1 MPLPFPP
8 TILLAIGGLLLVG
21 RQWLRDV
28 RSGASL
34 WLVAWLYAAYA
45 LAAHGSA
52 RGDVAARAA
61 AESVWVVA
69 DVLALS
75 GQWLALTLGLLFGVG
90 SIGRISREGATPER
104 LGYLS
109 FLIAGVMLVV
119 CANDAI
125 TLALSLEIVQFA
137 AIALRRLELD
147 ARSRST
153 PHPADE
159 FSSPRDEATLWLGI
173 AASVCVW
180 LGLALAA
187 SVSASTQFD
196 DLRIVLAQAYSPGP
210 GRLGIGAGSK
220 LGLLAIG
227 LVVTG
232 IGSRMGLVPWQSIL
246 SENVRGVG
254 YWTSGCIVLSS
265 QLAGVFALA
274 RLCGTVWIGFAG
286 ELIVLLIVLSATTF
300 AVAGGLS
307 ARGLARGEGALRRWL
322 IALTMLHGAWL
333 LIGVLA
339 ATAELAVPEN
349 SLSAATGQPSAL
361 SLLVFS
367 ASASLL
373 GLAGLFLL
381 LNHLA
386 RGDRDIEYLDEL
398 LGLGQLAPV
407 TATGLMIVLASLIGH
422 APLWGCSGLWLML
435 VAGFH
440 VRAVDATGA
449 SSLAP
454 HPGVIV
460 LLIVATL
467 STLLAATMVI
477 QFARVMFLEAPIS
490 RTRPQGGM
498 ASLGAGL
505 FVAVTLVIV
514 GLAPSKLLA
523 LLTTN
528 PGQLHLTAPHDA
540 PAGKAAGAATARR
553 DSGPAEQPE

>member
-8 TILLAIGGLLLVG
+8 TILLAIGGLLLAG
-21 RQWLRDV
+21 RPWLRDV
-28 RSGASL
+28 RWGASL
-34 WLVAWLYAAYA
+34 WLVAWLYSAYS
-45 LAAHGSA
+45 LAMYGSTL
-52 RGDVAARAA
+52 GDAAARAA
-61 AESVWVVA
+61 VDSVWVVA
-69 DVLALS
+69 DVLAMS
-75 GQWLALTLGLLFGVG
+75 GQWLALALGLLFGVG
-90 SIGRISREGATPER
+90 SISLTAREGATPER
-104 LGYLS
+104 LGFLS

-137 AIALRRLELD
+137 VIALRRMELD
-147 ARSRST
+147 ARSHFI
-153 PHPADE
+153 PHQVGE
-159 FSSPRDEATLWLGI
+159 FRPSRDEATQWLGI
-173 AASVCVW
+173 AASLCVW

-187 SVSASTQFD
+187 SVTASTQFD
-196 DLRIVLAQAYSPGP
+196 SMRLVLAQAYSPGP

-232 IGSRMGLVPWQSIL
+232 ISSRMGLVPWQSIL

-254 YWTSGCIVLSS
+254 YWTSGCVVLCS
-265 QLAGVFALA
+265 QLAGVLALA

-300 AVAGGLS
+300 AVAGGLT
-307 ARGLARGEGALRRWL
+307 ARSLSQGEGTLRRWL

-333 LIGVLA
+333 LIGALG
-339 ATAELAVPEN
+339 ATAELAAPEN

-381 LNHLA
+381 FNHLA

-398 LGLGQLAPV
+398 FGLGELAPV

-422 APLWGCSGLWLML
+422 PPLWGCSGLWSMQ
-435 VAGFH
+435 VVGFH
-440 VRAVDATGA
+440 VRAVDTTGA
-449 SSLAP
+449 LSIAP

-467 STLLAATMVI
+467 STLLSAAVVV
-477 QFARVMFLEAPIS
+477 QFARVLFLEAPIS
-490 RTRPQGGM
+490 RMRPQGRR

-505 FVAVTLVIV
+505 CVATVLAVV
-514 GLAPSKLLA
+514 GLVPSQLLVV
-523 LLTTN
+523 LTTRTYK
-528 PGQLHLTAPHDA
+528 PLPAAPQEG
-540 PAGKAAGAATARR
+540 PLGKTTGSATANGVRPR
-553 DSGPAEQPE
+553 LK